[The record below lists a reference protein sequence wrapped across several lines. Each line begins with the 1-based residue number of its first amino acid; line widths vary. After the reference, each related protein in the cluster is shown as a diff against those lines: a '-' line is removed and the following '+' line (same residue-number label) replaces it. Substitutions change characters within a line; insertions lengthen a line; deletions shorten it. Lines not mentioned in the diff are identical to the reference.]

1 MTKFKRITTA
11 ALAAAMLLPMS
22 SIGAS
27 AADAD
32 AESTIAESEVLY
44 QQTFSYW
51 DMTNWSETTAV
62 PGMVLA
68 NADSDESCDGGSHYY
83 TNIKQY
89 EEEDGGKSALMFRNG
104 NNVKNH
110 SWDYKDR
117 NGAFDVIPF
126 NKVINSGKIYFST
139 DFYVP
144 EFSWNSDENR
154 YYNESDLTGTTDQNN
169 AKKISGV
176 AAFTLF
182 NTSTVDYTDNTQTSF
197 DNEYMDGSDY
207 PNKVTYKATGEELDH
222 FIAADSQGNH
232 WLKED
237 TKISAHQSEMVVIG
251 TEPAKFNIQSSQF
264 RRVMN
269 SAVQESIG
277 NETTYNDGTN
287 NQKNK
292 WHKLEVTVD
301 CDTTV
306 RSTDGNW
313 EGNPV
318 KVYLDGE
325 LINGNASTAKLVSDN
340 VSGYK
345 GIGIYRRSWMRGG
358 IRFDNMYVSH
368 YNGSESGPTPI
379 VNVSEDNKHISAALS
394 EYVKDKPSIDG
405 FVIKNASTG
414 KIISGYTATERENEY
429 VFDFDQ
435 PLADGKYKIYHKS
448 AVGAITEKTNTDG
461 ATFFINNGGAPV
473 FDKAT
478 VYDYK
483 NLPEAISTDD
493 VSSDGT
499 RIMPVSARAKKI
511 KVTFSADMSG
521 KSVEDKIYLKDSN
534 GTTIGAQYTTEGKD
548 VYLALDEWLS
558 PGEKYT
564 LCVDKDGQVSQ
575 GGGDIVLD
583 VKNENI
589 CVLFDEK
596 FDAGRKR
603 ATMSGSVFKSN
614 SGEQKNTML
623 LASYI
628 KRTDDNGNE
637 FLELLDAKWQKL
649 DATGQGLFNG
659 SIMMSVSD
667 GADIVRGY
675 IFNDETGRLMTDNYF
690 EKIISE

>member
-22 SIGAS
+22 SIGVS

-32 AESTIAESEVLY
+32 TEPTIAESEVLY
-44 QQTFSYW
+44 QETFLDYSADGW
-51 DMTNWSETTAV
+51 NDRTPA

-68 NADSDESCDGGSHYY
+68 DADLRGISKVYLTNLKPY
-83 TNIKQY
+83 T
-89 EEEDGGKSALMFRNG
+89 EEDGNQSALMFRKTNSG
-104 NNVKNH
+104 YEH
-110 SWDYKDR
+110 QWYEQDR

-126 NKVINSGKIYFST
+126 NKVINDGKIYVSM

-144 EFSWNSDENR
+144 EYAWNYDENR
-154 YYNESDLTGTTDQNN
+154 YYNDSDLKGDDSDNN
-169 AKKISGV
+169 LKSNGV
-176 AAFTLF
+176 NAITIF
-182 NTSTVDYTDNTQTSF
+182 NTSTVDYDVN
-197 DNEYMDGSDY
+197 YDGT
-207 PNKVTYKATGEELDH
+207 NWTYKATGENLKD
-222 FIAADSQGNH
+222 FIAADSAENH
-232 WLKED
+232 
-237 TKISAHQSEMVVIG
+237 SAEADYRSNHQSQLASMGFSPNSFTIATG
-251 TEPAKFNIQSSQF
+251 AFTRIQH
-264 RRVMN
+264 N
-269 SAVQESIG
+269 ATKEAG
-277 NETTYNDGTN
+277 ATNKWTDTTKE
-287 NQKNK
+287 Q
-292 WHKLEVTVD
+292 WHKLQIVID
-301 CDTTV
+301 CDNTV
-306 RSTDGNW
+306 TSSDGMW

-318 KVYLDGE
+318 KVWVDGT
-325 LINGNASTAKLVSDN
+325 LYHDKASTAKLVSDN

-345 GIGIYRRSWMRGG
+345 GIGLYRRGWARPGV
-358 IRFDNMYVSH
+358 RYDNIYVSH
-368 YNGSESGPTPI
+368 YNGGESGPTPI

-414 KIISGYTATERENEY
+414 KILSGYTATEKENEY

-483 NLPEAISTDD
+483 NQPEAISTDD

-499 RIMPVSARAKKI
+499 RTMPVSARAKKI

-521 KSVEDKIYLKDSN
+521 KLVEDKIYLKDSN
-534 GTTIGAQYTTEGKD
+534 GATIGAQYTTEGKD
-548 VYLALDEWLS
+548 VYLALDEWLT

-564 LCVDKDGQVSQ
+564 LCVDKEGQVSQ

-596 FDAGRKR
+596 FDAGRVR

-628 KRTDDNGNE
+628 KRTDDSGNE

>member
-22 SIGAS
+22 SIGVS
-27 AADAD
+27 TADAD
-32 AESTIAESEVLY
+32 TENTIYESEVLY

-51 DMTNWSETTAV
+51 DMSTWTQNTPA
-62 PGMVLA
+62 PGMVLGNADYTGKATNTFYTNLKQYSEDDGDKSAIMWRGDNSGA
-68 NADSDESCDGGSHYY
+68 NAGVYV
-83 TNIKQY
+83 
-89 EEEDGGKSALMFRNG
+89 
-104 NNVKNH
+104 NN
-110 SWDYKDR
+110 R

-126 NKVINSGKIYFST
+126 GKVINSGKIYFSI
-139 DFYVP
+139 DFWAPNEYA
-144 EFSWNSDENR
+144 WNDAENR
-154 YYNESDLTGTTDQNN
+154 YYNDSDLTSSSDANNGLKIQGT
-169 AKKISGV
+169 IGL
-176 AAFTLF
+176 TLF
-182 NTSTVDYTDNTQTSF
+182 NTGTQPYEDDMSKT
-197 DNEYMDGSDY
+197 YGGTYHDG
-207 PNKVTYKATGEELDH
+207 NMNNAKVNYGATGEELYN
-222 FIAADSQGNH
+222 FIAADTAAS
-232 WLKED
+232 
-237 TKISAHQSEMVVIG
+237 KIQDSETPLPVHQSEMFYINTAQNKIYG
-251 TEPAKFNIQSSQF
+251 CSGPMSGIN
-264 RRVMN
+264 RRAATITGASEIWPQYDN
-269 SAVQESIG
+269 STS
-277 NETTYNDGTN
+277 
-287 NQKNK
+287 K
-292 WHKLEVTVD
+292 WHKLEVIID

-306 RSTDGNW
+306 TSDNGLF

-318 KVYLDGE
+318 KAYVDGV
-325 LINGNASTAKLVSDN
+325 LVNQNASTAKLVSEN

-345 GIGIYRRSWMRGG
+345 GIGIYRRGWARGG
-358 IRFDNMYVSH
+358 VRFDNIYISH
-368 YNGSESGPTPI
+368 YDGDTSGPAPI
-379 VNVSEDNKHISAALS
+379 LNVSEDNKQITAAFA
-394 EYVKDKPSIDG
+394 EYIKDKPSIDG

-414 KIISGYTATERENEY
+414 KILSGYTATEREKEY

-435 PLADGKYKIYHKS
+435 PFENGKYKIYHKS

-499 RIMPVSARAKKI
+499 RTIPVSARAKKI

-534 GTTIGAQYTTEGKD
+534 GATIGAQYTTEGKD

-564 LCVDKDGQVSQ
+564 LCVDKEGQVSQ

-596 FDAGRKR
+596 FDAGRVR